1 MEIKV
6 LHQEDVSAQVKKTLG
21 ENKVCLVN
29 VMGSPGCGKTSFITE
44 LIGRLREEFSIG
56 VIEGDIAGQIDAER
70 IAALGIPSVQLNT
83 DGACHIEAMSIQHIL
98 PQFDLGS
105 LDLLFVENIG
115 NLVCPAEFDIGENFR
130 ITILSVPEGD
140 DKVKKYPLM
149 FTDTDCLVLNKCDM
163 LPYFD
168 FDLQAVE
175 ADYRAVNP
183 EGPLFQVSCR
193 TGEGMEALAGR
204 LKSRIRSELAR
215 ASEAE
220 TAEAAGAKAA
230 EKA

>member
-1 MEIKV
+1 
-6 LHQEDVSAQVKKTLG
+6 
-21 ENKVCLVN
+21 
-29 VMGSPGCGKTSFITE
+29 MGSPGCGKTSFITE
-44 LIGRLREEFSIG
+44 LIGLLREEFSIG

-98 PQFDLGS
+98 PQFDLGN

-193 TGEGMEALAGR
+193 TGQGMEALAGR

-215 ASEAE
+215 ASEEAE